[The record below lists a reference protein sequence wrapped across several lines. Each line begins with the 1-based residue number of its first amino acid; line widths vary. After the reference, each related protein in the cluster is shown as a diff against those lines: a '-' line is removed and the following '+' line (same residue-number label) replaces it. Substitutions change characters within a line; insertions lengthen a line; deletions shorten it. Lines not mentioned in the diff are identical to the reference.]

1 MRYIGNKAKLLMEID
16 NMLIS
21 KGIKQEG
28 LTFCDAFS
36 GTATVGDYFNGFYKI
51 STLFPLYYKAFISP
65 IFRLFLVSFI
75 SLLSENTASKKRVSF
90 LLVRFWYAVK
100 SAMYLSIS
108 TVEFFIKIF
117 LWYSTVNNYKALV

>member
-1 MRYIGNKAKLLMEID
+1 MKSVSSNIYLVTSLVTECEKTLKTLKN
-16 NMLIS
+16 
-21 KGIKQEG
+21 Q
-28 LTFCDAFS
+28 
-36 GTATVGDYFNGFYKI
+36 GFLKN
-51 STLFPLYYKAFISP
+51 SVLFPLYYKAFISP

-75 SLLSENTASKKRVSF
+75 SVLSENTASKKRVSF

-117 LWYSTVNNYKALV
+117 LWYSTANNNKALV